1 MCLDVKNV
9 TCYNSDKEGEL
20 TIPPKDIK
28 AAMAKRS
35 RELAKQ
41 AKRKEKEERRAL
53 RKADKTNPQSD
64 EEDPDLAGIIPG
76 PQPPLMDSE

>member
-1 MCLDVKNV
+1 
-9 TCYNSDKEGEL
+9 
-20 TIPPKDIK
+20 
-28 AAMAKRS
+28 MAKRS

-41 AKRKEKEERRAL
+41 AKRKEKEERRAQ
-53 RKADKTNPQSD
+53 RKTAGTGASG